1 MKPLNRWVLVVLA
14 VVVIAILLVFWSR
27 RDQPQAP
34 SVGDVASQ
42 PDTPTPPQAEEPVAA
57 SVLFDFDQS
66 VLRPGETPKLDELT
80 AKLKGRA
87 FDALA
92 VVGHAD
98 QIGTDAYNLRLSGQR
113 AEAVRAYLVGKGV
126 DAGRMRTE
134 ARGRGRP
141 LPVMHAR
148 TRAGSGSNACS
159 PIVAWRSRSR
169 PRADQPCKNE
179 TETDPDVHD
188 LRTPGKKYERATL
201 QG

>member
-14 VVVIAILLVFWSR
+14 VVLIAILLVFWSR

-42 PDTPTPPQAEEPVAA
+42 QETTTPSQAEEPVAA

-87 FDALA
+87 FDGLS

-98 QIGTDAYNLRLSGQR
+98 QIGTDSYNQQLSGRR
-113 AEAVRAYLVGKGV
+113 ADAVRAYLVAKGV
-126 DAGRMRTE
+126 DAGSIRTE
-134 ARGRGRP
+134 ARGEREAATGE
-141 LPVMHAR
+141 A
-148 TRAGSGSNACS
+148 
-159 PIVAWRSRSR
+159 
-169 PRADQPCKNE
+169 CKNQGRKRIE
-179 TETDPDVHD
+179 CLEPDRRV
-188 LRTPGKKYERATL
+188 EVTL
-201 QG
+201 AAAR

>member
-14 VVVIAILLVFWSR
+14 VVAIAILLVFWSR

-34 SVGDVASQ
+34 SDGDVASQ
-42 PDTPTPPQAEEPVAA
+42 PDTTTTPQAEEPVAA

-87 FDALA
+87 FDGVS

-98 QIGTDAYNLRLSGQR
+98 QIGTDAYNLRLSGER

-126 DAGRMRTE
+126 DAGSIRTE
-134 ARGRGRP
+134 ARGEREAVTGE
-141 LPVMHAR
+141 A
-148 TRAGSGSNACS
+148 
-159 PIVAWRSRSR
+159 
-169 PRADQPCKNE
+169 CKNQGRNRI
-179 TETDPDVHD
+179 DCLQPDRRV
-188 LRTPGKKYERATL
+188 EVTL
-201 QG
+201 AAAR

>member
-134 ARGRGRP
+134 ARGEREAVTGD
-141 LPVMHAR
+141 A
-148 TRAGSGSNACS
+148 
-159 PIVAWRSRSR
+159 
-169 PRADQPCKNE
+169 CKNQGRKRIE
-179 TETDPDVHD
+179 CLQPDRRV
-188 LRTPGKKYERATL
+188 EVTL
-201 QG
+201 AAAR

>member
-14 VVVIAILLVFWSR
+14 VVLIAILLVFWSR

-42 PDTPTPPQAEEPVAA
+42 QETTTPSQAEEPVTA

-87 FDALA
+87 FDGVS

-98 QIGTDAYNLRLSGQR
+98 QIGTDPYNLRLSGQR
-113 AEAVRAYLVGKGV
+113 ADAVRAYLVGKGV
-126 DAGRMRTE
+126 DAGSIRTE
-134 ARGRGRP
+134 ARGEREAVTGE
-141 LPVMHAR
+141 A
-148 TRAGSGSNACS
+148 
-159 PIVAWRSRSR
+159 
-169 PRADQPCKNE
+169 CKNQGRKRIE
-179 TETDPDVHD
+179 CLQPDRRV
-188 LRTPGKKYERATL
+188 EVTL
-201 QG
+201 AAAR

>member
-1 MKPLNRWVLVVLA
+1 MKPFNRWVLVVLA

-34 SVGDVASQ
+34 SEGDVASQ
-42 PDTPTPPQAEEPVAA
+42 PDTPTPPQMEEPVAA
-57 SVLFDFDQS
+57 SVMFDFDRS

-87 FDALA
+87 FDGLS

-126 DAGRMRTE
+126 DAGSIRTE
-134 ARGRGRP
+134 ARGERETVTGE
-141 LPVMHAR
+141 A
-148 TRAGSGSNACS
+148 
-159 PIVAWRSRSR
+159 
-169 PRADQPCKNE
+169 CKNQGRKRIE
-179 TETDPDVHD
+179 CLQPDRRV
-188 LRTPGKKYERATL
+188 EVTL
-201 QG
+201 AAAR

>member
-14 VVVIAILLVFWSR
+14 VVLIAILLVFWSR

-42 PDTPTPPQAEEPVAA
+42 QETTTPSQAEEPVAA

-87 FDALA
+87 FDGVS

-98 QIGTDAYNLRLSGQR
+98 QIGTDAYNLRLSGER

-126 DAGRMRTE
+126 DAGSIRTE
-134 ARGRGRP
+134 ARGEREAVTGE
-141 LPVMHAR
+141 A
-148 TRAGSGSNACS
+148 
-159 PIVAWRSRSR
+159 
-169 PRADQPCKNE
+169 CKNQGRKRIE
-179 TETDPDVHD
+179 CLQPDRRV
-188 LRTPGKKYERATL
+188 EVTL
-201 QG
+201 AAAR

>member
-1 MKPLNRWVLVVLA
+1 MKPLNRWALVVLA

-42 PDTPTPPQAEEPVAA
+42 QETTTPSQAEEPVAA

-87 FDALA
+87 FDGVS

-98 QIGTDAYNLRLSGQR
+98 QIGTDPYNLRLSGQR
-113 AEAVRAYLVGKGV
+113 ADAVRAYLVGKGV
-126 DAGRMRTE
+126 DAGSIRTE
-134 ARGRGRP
+134 ARGEREAVTGE
-141 LPVMHAR
+141 A
-148 TRAGSGSNACS
+148 
-159 PIVAWRSRSR
+159 
-169 PRADQPCKNE
+169 CKNQGRKRIE
-179 TETDPDVHD
+179 CLQPDRRV
-188 LRTPGKKYERATL
+188 EVTL
-201 QG
+201 AAAR

>member
-1 MKPLNRWVLVVLA
+1 MKPLNRWALVVLA

-42 PDTPTPPQAEEPVAA
+42 QETTTPSQAEEPVAA

-87 FDALA
+87 YDGVS

-113 AEAVRAYLVGKGV
+113 ADAVRAYLVGKGV
-126 DAGRMRTE
+126 DAGSIRTE
-134 ARGRGRP
+134 ARGEREAVTGE
-141 LPVMHAR
+141 A
-148 TRAGSGSNACS
+148 
-159 PIVAWRSRSR
+159 
-169 PRADQPCKNE
+169 CKNQGRKRIE
-179 TETDPDVHD
+179 CLQPDRRV
-188 LRTPGKKYERATL
+188 EVTL
-201 QG
+201 AAAR